1 MIQNAEEICRR
12 IRNQEVALREGLI
25 VPTADWPLAMA
36 TMPEQLVV
44 KGKLEPVVV
53 GNERALRRLIQR

>member
-12 IRNQEVALREGLI
+12 IRNQEAALREGLI
-25 VPTADWPLAMA
+25 VPTADRLLAMA

-44 KGKLEPVVV
+44 KAKLEPVVV